1 MYYPIA
7 LLDFMFTEV
16 AGEDAR
22 IGLLYDI
29 SCNFEAHLKK
39 VFRIFPAEMGN
50 LLIKRSDT
58 SWLHR
63 HYKSTNSQ
71 YSAACTILGKAEAAG
86 WTEDMLRAQ

>member
-39 VFRIFPAEMGN
+39 RDVSLTEREKGHLKCAVAVFHAYAHN
-50 LLIKRSDT
+50 
-58 SWLHR
+58 W
-63 HYKSTNSQ
+63 Q
-71 YSAACTILGKAEAAG
+71 C
-86 WTEDMLRAQ
+86 

>member
-39 VFRIFPAEMGN
+39 VFRVFPTEMRS
-50 LLIKRSDT
+50 LLIKHSET
-58 SWLHR
+58 FS
-63 HYKSTNSQ
+63 
-71 YSAACTILGKAEAAG
+71 
-86 WTEDMLRAQ
+86 